1 MPHIYTVQF
10 QFLKKRRTSKI
21 NWRWRQEESDGPCR
35 LADVTNDVPWL
46 SESLMMLS
54 VDVDD
59 NYIRKFIDPEI
70 LISF

>member
-1 MPHIYTVQF
+1 M
-10 QFLKKRRTSKI
+10 
-21 NWRWRQEESDGPCR
+21 
-35 LADVTNDVPWL
+35 TNDVPWL

>member
-1 MPHIYTVQF
+1 MT
-10 QFLKKRRTSKI
+10 
-21 NWRWRQEESDGPCR
+21 D
-35 LADVTNDVPWL
+35 DVPWL

-59 NYIRKFIDPEI
+59 NYTRKFIDPEI